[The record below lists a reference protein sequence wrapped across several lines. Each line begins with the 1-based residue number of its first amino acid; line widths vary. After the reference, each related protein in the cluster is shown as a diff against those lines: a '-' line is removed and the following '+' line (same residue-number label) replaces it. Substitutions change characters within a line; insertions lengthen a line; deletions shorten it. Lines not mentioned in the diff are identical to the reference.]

1 MFSKMS
7 SSRSI
12 AAARNKRAG
21 EQPPPPPSRPNTSIA
36 SASVFSQQPRGAPQ
50 RAAPPPPQ
58 YQQQQQQQQ
67 KPRISVSDAIGLT
80 TIRLCKVENFIS
92 ELKETGVTGLPPNS
106 QVLDNSV
113 LNSMINRLD
122 ALEKKEIA
130 AVEQIKRLERENA
143 ELVAKLDAFT
153 KETGDRFDNFD
164 LAFVEIEKMI
174 PLAQEAEEQDENIT
188 LEVNED
194 VTSVDLKAMIREE
207 LSLEDIAVKS
217 AM

>member
-1 MFSKMS
+1 MS

-153 KETGDRFDNFD
+153 KETGDRFDD
-164 LAFVEIEKMI
+164 LGLAFVEIEKMI

-188 LEVNED
+188 LDVNED